1 MRKGFLKKLA
11 AVVLTVVCTAGLSV
25 PALAAGWKQDNKGWW
40 YETEDGGYLANTWW
54 QDQDGMWYV
63 FDQNGYIYTNTYRMI
78 DGVLYPFLSNG
89 MWAGTAFAD
98 YGQGVWTGNTYANP
112 WSGVSIT
119 VPEGA
124 VFSYDLD
131 AIMLSGSFI
140 QEFMLTLPGGL
151 DGQITLTYHD
161 INAYPEITDGQYTSI
176 AAISLAEA
184 GLQITGSHQVKLNG
198 KVYTKV
204 SSTISGAIF
213 ADCYFRRV
221 GHYMEIFLTSYSL
234 GDKAAIDSVMA
245 TIR

>member
-11 AVVLTVVCTAGLSV
+11 AVVLTVVCTAGLSI

-40 YETEDGGYLANTWW
+40 YETEDGGYLTNTWW

-112 WSGVSIT
+112 WSGVSVT

-161 INAYPEITDGQYTSI
+161 INAYP
-176 AAISLAEA
+176 A
-184 GLQITGSHQVKLNG
+184 
-198 KVYTKV
+198 
-204 SSTISGAIF
+204 
-213 ADCYFRRV
+213 
-221 GHYMEIFLTSYSL
+221 
-234 GDKAAIDSVMA
+234 
-245 TIR
+245 

>member
-112 WSGVSIT
+112 FPLPYRRGRYFPMIWMPLCSA
-119 VPEGA
+119 VP
-124 VFSYDLD
+124 
-131 AIMLSGSFI
+131 LSRN
-140 QEFMLTLPGGL
+140 LCLPYREAW
-151 DGQITLTYHD
+151 T
-161 INAYPEITDGQYTSI
+161 AK
-176 AAISLAEA
+176 SL
-184 GLQITGSHQVKLNG
+184 
-198 KVYTKV
+198 
-204 SSTISGAIF
+204 
-213 ADCYFRRV
+213 
-221 GHYMEIFLTSYSL
+221 
-234 GDKAAIDSVMA
+234 
-245 TIR
+245 